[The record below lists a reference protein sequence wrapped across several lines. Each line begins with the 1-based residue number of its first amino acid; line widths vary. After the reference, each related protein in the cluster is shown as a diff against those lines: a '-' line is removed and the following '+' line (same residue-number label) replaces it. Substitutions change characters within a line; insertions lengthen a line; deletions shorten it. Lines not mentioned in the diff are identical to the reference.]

1 MTRNG
6 PMKNPF
12 VYGETVSGE
21 NFCNRTQE
29 IKELVADIKN
39 CQNVIIF
46 SPRRHGKTSLIKQV
60 LQKVK
65 AKGVLTFYIDL
76 YPAINKRKF
85 IELYAGAIS
94 SGLPGGVRQVVKKI
108 KEYLPRIIPKVV
120 MEEQSVH
127 FEFEFD
133 HTSNISPHI
142 DDLFVAVKKVADQ
155 KKKTAVVVFD
165 EFQEIANFDDDE
177 IERKMRSVFQNHRN
191 VSYIF
196 MGSKTHLMRDIFNN
210 PNRPFYKSGKHF
222 PLDKIDPKEL
232 SLFAKKK
239 FSDQAID
246 IGRNELNSIL
256 NNTECHPYYFQML
269 CHVLLELCMD
279 SRMITEADID
289 EALNILISRESSV
302 YVAIWEELTIKQKN
316 LMVALA
322 KEEYP
327 EVFSNKFL
335 ETYSLG
341 SSSSIQKALKKL
353 LKKEL
358 VQQENGSYI
367 IYDLFFKKWIRRT
380 W

>member
-1 MTRNG
+1 MR
-6 PMKNPF
+6 NPF
-12 VYGETVSGE
+12 VYGETVSGD
-21 NFCNRTQE
+21 NFCDRARE

-39 CQNVIIF
+39 AQNVIIF
-46 SPRRHGKTSLIKQV
+46 SPRRYGKTSLIKQA
-60 LQKVK
+60 LRKVK
-65 AKGVLTFYIDL
+65 AQGILTFYIDL
-76 YPAINKRKF
+76 YPAISKRKF
-85 IELYAGAIS
+85 IEIYAGAIS
-94 SGLPGGVRQVVKKI
+94 AGIPGGVRQVVKRI

-120 MEEQSVH
+120 MDDQTFH

-133 HTSNISPHI
+133 RTGSISPNI
-142 DDLFVAVKKVADQ
+142 DDLLCAVNKETDRQNKSG
-155 KKKTAVVVFD
+155 VVVFD

-222 PLDKIDPKEL
+222 PLGKIDHNEL

-239 FSDQAID
+239 FLNQD
-246 IGRNELNSIL
+246 IVIGYNELNSIL

-269 CHVLLELCMD
+269 CNVLWELCMD

-289 EALNILISRESSV
+289 KAIDILISRESGT
-302 YVAIWEELTIKQKN
+302 YIAMWEELTIKQKN
-316 LMVALA
+316 LMVALS
-322 KEEYP
+322 KEECP
-327 EVFSNKFL
+327 EVFSKKFL
-335 ETYSLG
+335 ETYGLG
-341 SSSSIQKALKKL
+341 PSSSIQKALKKL

-358 VQQENGSYI
+358 IQQENGSYI

>member
-1 MTRNG
+1 
-6 PMKNPF
+6 MKNPF

-21 NFCNRTQE
+21 NFCNRTRE

-46 SPRRHGKTSLIKQV
+46 SPRRYGKTSLIKQV

-65 AKGVLTFYIDL
+65 AKGVLTFYVDL

-142 DDLFVAVKKVADQ
+142 DDLLVAVKKVADQ

-239 FSDQAID
+239 FSDQAIV
-246 IGRNELNSIL
+246 IGSNELESIL

-269 CHVLLELCMD
+269 CHVLWELCMD
-279 SRMITEADID
+279 SRVITEADTGK
-289 EALNILISRESSV
+289 ALDILISRESSV
-302 YVAIWEELTIKQKN
+302 YIAMWEELTIKQKN

-322 KEEYP
+322 KEESP
-327 EVFSNKFL
+327 EVFSKKFL
-335 ETYSLG
+335 ETYGLG
-341 SSSSIQKALKKL
+341 PSSSIQKALKKL

-358 VQQENGSYI
+358 IQQENGSYI

>member
-1 MTRNG
+1 
-6 PMKNPF
+6 MKNPF

-21 NFCNRTQE
+21 NFCNRTRE

-46 SPRRHGKTSLIKQV
+46 SPRRYGKTSLIKQV
-60 LQKVK
+60 LRKVK
-65 AKGVLTFYIDL
+65 AKGVLTFYVDL

-94 SGLPGGVRQVVKKI
+94 SEIPGGVRQVVKKI

-133 HTSNISPHI
+133 RISNISSNI
-142 DDLFVAVKKVADQ
+142 DDLLVAAKKVADQ

-210 PNRPFYKSGKHF
+210 PNRPFYKSGKHY
-222 PLDKIDPKEL
+222 PLDKIDSKEL
-232 SLFAKKK
+232 NFFAKKK
-239 FSDQAID
+239 FSDQTID
-246 IGRNELNSIL
+246 IGHNELNSIL

-289 EALNILISRESSV
+289 KALNILISRESSV

-327 EVFSNKFL
+327 EVFSKKFL
-335 ETYSLG
+335 ESYGLG
-341 SSSSIQKALKKL
+341 ASSSIQKALKKL

-358 VQQENGSYI
+358 VRQENGSYV

-380 W
+380 L

>member
-1 MTRNG
+1 
-6 PMKNPF
+6 MKNPF

-21 NFCNRTQE
+21 HFCNRTRE

-46 SPRRHGKTSLIKQV
+46 SPRRFGKTSLIKQV
-60 LQKVK
+60 LRKVK
-65 AKGVLTFYIDL
+65 AKGILTFYIDL

-85 IELYAGAIS
+85 IEIYAGAIS
-94 SGLPGGVRQVVKKI
+94 SGLPGSVRQVVKKI
-108 KEYLPRIIPKVV
+108 KEYLPRIIPKLV
-120 MEEQSVH
+120 MDEQSVH

-133 HTSNISPHI
+133 RTSNISPHI
-142 DDLFVAVKKVADQ
+142 DDLLVAAKKVADQ

-210 PNRPFYKSGKHF
+210 PNRPFYRSGKHF

-232 SLFAKKK
+232 SLFAKRK

-246 IGRNELNSIL
+246 IGHNELNSIL

-269 CHVLLELCMD
+269 CHVLLELCME

-289 EALNILISRESSV
+289 EALNILVSRESSV
-302 YVAIWEELTIKQKN
+302 YVAVWEELTIKQKN

-327 EVFSNKFL
+327 EVFSRKFL
-335 ETYSLG
+335 ETYGLG
-341 SSSSIQKALKKL
+341 PSSSIQKALKKL

-358 VQQENGSYI
+358 VRQENSSYV
-367 IYDLFFKKWIRRT
+367 IYDLFFTKWIRRT

>member
-1 MTRNG
+1 MR
-6 PMKNPF
+6 NPF
-12 VYGETVSGE
+12 VYGETVSGD
-21 NFCNRTQE
+21 NFCDRARE

-39 CQNVIIF
+39 GQNVIIF
-46 SPRRHGKTSLIKQV
+46 SPRRYGKTSLIKQA
-60 LQKVK
+60 LRKVK
-65 AKGVLTFYIDL
+65 AQGILTFYIDL
-76 YPAINKRKF
+76 YPAISKRKF
-85 IELYAGAIS
+85 IEIYAGAIS
-94 SGLPGGVRQVVKKI
+94 AGIPGGVRQVVKRI

-120 MEEQSVH
+120 MDDQAFH
-127 FEFEFD
+127 LEFEFD
-133 HTSNISPHI
+133 RTGSISPNI
-142 DDLFVAVKKVADQ
+142 DDLLCAVNKEADRQ
-155 KKKTAVVVFD
+155 NKSGVVVLD

-222 PLDKIDPKEL
+222 PLGKIDQKEL

-239 FSDQAID
+239 FLNQD
-246 IGRNELNSIL
+246 IVIGYNELNSIL

-269 CHVLLELCMD
+269 CNVLWELCMD
-279 SRMITEADID
+279 SRMITEADIGK
-289 EALNILISRESSV
+289 ALDILLSRESST
-302 YVAIWEELTIKQKN
+302 YIAMWEELTVKQKN

-322 KEEYP
+322 KEECP
-327 EVFSNKFL
+327 EVFSKKFL
-335 ETYSLG
+335 ETYGLG
-341 SSSSIQKALKKL
+341 PSSSIQKALKKL

-358 VQQENGSYI
+358 IQQENGSYI

>member
-1 MTRNG
+1 MR
-6 PMKNPF
+6 NPF
-12 VYGETVSGE
+12 VYGETVSGD
-21 NFCNRTQE
+21 NFCDRARE

-39 CQNVIIF
+39 GQNVIIF
-46 SPRRHGKTSLIKQV
+46 SPRRYGKTSLIKQA
-60 LQKVK
+60 LRKVK
-65 AKGVLTFYIDL
+65 AQGILTFYIDL
-76 YPAINKRKF
+76 YPAISKRKF
-85 IELYAGAIS
+85 IEIYAGAIS
-94 SGLPGGVRQVVKKI
+94 AGIPGGVRQVVKRI

-120 MEEQSVH
+120 MDDQAFH
-127 FEFEFD
+127 LEFEFD
-133 HTSNISPHI
+133 RTGSISPNI
-142 DDLFVAVKKVADQ
+142 DDLLCAVNKEADRQ
-155 KKKTAVVVFD
+155 NKSGVVVLD

-222 PLDKIDPKEL
+222 PLGKIDQKEL

-239 FSDQAID
+239 FLNQD
-246 IGRNELNSIL
+246 IVIGYNELNSIL

-269 CHVLLELCMD
+269 CNVLWELCMD
-279 SRMITEADID
+279 SRMITEADIGK
-289 EALNILISRESSV
+289 ALDILISRESST
-302 YVAIWEELTIKQKN
+302 YIAMWEELTVKQKN

-322 KEEYP
+322 KEECP
-327 EVFSNKFL
+327 EVFSKKFL
-335 ETYSLG
+335 ETYGLG
-341 SSSSIQKALKKL
+341 PSSSIQKALKKL

-358 VQQENGSYI
+358 IQQENGSYI

>member
-1 MTRNG
+1 VR
-6 PMKNPF
+6 NPF
-12 VYGETVSGE
+12 VYGETVSGD
-21 NFCNRTQE
+21 NFCDRARE

-39 CQNVIIF
+39 GQNVIIF
-46 SPRRHGKTSLIKQV
+46 SPRRYGKTSLIKQA
-60 LQKVK
+60 LRKVK
-65 AKGVLTFYIDL
+65 AQGILTFYIDL
-76 YPAINKRKF
+76 YPAISKRKF
-85 IELYAGAIS
+85 IEIYAGAIS
-94 SGLPGGVRQVVKKI
+94 AGIPGGVRQVVKRI

-120 MEEQSVH
+120 MDDQAFH
-127 FEFEFD
+127 LEFEFD
-133 HTSNISPHI
+133 RTGSISPNI
-142 DDLFVAVKKVADQ
+142 DDLLCAVNKEADRQ
-155 KKKTAVVVFD
+155 NKSGVVVLD

-222 PLDKIDPKEL
+222 PLGKIDQKEL

-239 FSDQAID
+239 FLNQD
-246 IGRNELNSIL
+246 IVIGYNELNSIL

-269 CHVLLELCMD
+269 CNVLWELCMD
-279 SRMITEADID
+279 SRMITEADIGK
-289 EALNILISRESSV
+289 ALDILISRESST
-302 YVAIWEELTIKQKN
+302 YIAMWEELTVKQKN

-322 KEEYP
+322 KEECP
-327 EVFSNKFL
+327 EVFSKKFL
-335 ETYSLG
+335 ETYGLG
-341 SSSSIQKALKKL
+341 PSSSIQKALKKL

-358 VQQENGSYI
+358 IQQENGSYI

>member
-1 MTRNG
+1 
-6 PMKNPF
+6 MKNPF

-46 SPRRHGKTSLIKQV
+46 SPRRYGKTSLIKQV

-165 EFQEIANFDDDE
+165 EFQEITNFDDDE

-246 IGRNELNSIL
+246 IGHNELNSIL
-256 NNTECHPYYFQML
+256 NNTKCHPYYFQML

>member
-1 MTRNG
+1 
-6 PMKNPF
+6 MKNPF

-21 NFCNRTQE
+21 NFCNRTRE
-29 IKELVADIKN
+29 IKELVSDIIN
-39 CQNVIIF
+39 CQHVIIF
-46 SPRRHGKTSLIKQV
+46 SPRRYGKTSLIKQV
-60 LQKVK
+60 LRKVK
-65 AKGVLTFYIDL
+65 AKGILTFYIDL

-85 IELYAGAIS
+85 IEIYAGAIS
-94 SGLPGGVRQVVKKI
+94 SGLPGGVRNVAKRI
-108 KEYLPRIIPKVV
+108 REYLPRIIPKIV
-120 MEEQSVH
+120 MDEQSVH

-133 HTSNISPHI
+133 RTSNISPHI
-142 DDLFVAVKKVADQ
+142 DDLLVAAKKVADQ

-165 EFQEIANFDDDE
+165 EIQEITNFNDDE

-191 VSYIF
+191 VSYVF
-196 MGSKTHLMRDIFNN
+196 MGSKIHLMRDIFNS

-222 PLDKIDPKEL
+222 PLDKIDPKAL

-239 FSDQAID
+239 FSDQNIV

-256 NNTECHPYYFQML
+256 NNTERHPYYFQML
-269 CHVLLELCMD
+269 CHVLWELCME
-279 SRMITEADID
+279 SGKITEADIA

-327 EVFSNKFL
+327 EVFSEKFL
-335 ETYSLG
+335 ETYGLG
-341 SSSSIQKALKKL
+341 PSSSIQKALKKL

-358 VQQENGSYI
+358 VRQENGSYV
-367 IYDLFFKKWIRRT
+367 IYDLFFRKWIRRT

>member
-1 MTRNG
+1 
-6 PMKNPF
+6 MKNPF

-46 SPRRHGKTSLIKQV
+46 SPRRYGKTSLIKQV

-246 IGRNELNSIL
+246 IDHNELNSIL

-279 SRMITEADID
+279 SRVITEADID

-302 YVAIWEELTIKQKN
+302 YIAIWEELTIKQKN

-335 ETYSLG
+335 ETYGLG

-380 W
+380 L

>member
-1 MTRNG
+1 
-6 PMKNPF
+6 MKNPF

-46 SPRRHGKTSLIKQV
+46 SPRRYGKTSLIKQV

-246 IGRNELNSIL
+246 IGHNELNSIL